1 MDHCGA
7 EVRIGDAGFPSPFVS
22 GLEYATPAR
31 GTWNIVHTGMLI
43 PESHQIFICARGCL
57 RGVILTAAEMNTMDR
72 MSWTAI
78 DEQDFLG
85 RGLEDSVLDGCTHIL
100 QKMAKKPRC
109 VLVFFSCVQLFAGV
123 DIPLL
128 MEELRTRFPGIDF
141 VDCYMHPTMR
151 KSGLTPDQKMRM
163 QLYDALRPCPVHPRT
178 AAIIGNNIATHPDM
192 DLLHFLR
199 QNNWELRDITA
210 CRNYDEYLQL
220 AECEILLTTS
230 PAARPAGENLA
241 QRLGRKHLHLPIA
254 YHPEEI
260 RRNIRLLADAMGCP
274 VPVLEADESLAEQEL
289 AQALDVVKNTPV
301 SIDYT
306 ATPRPASLAKL
317 LLEHGFH
324 AKRLYLDV
332 MIPDEEPAFRWL
344 QSHCPELQILPTVH
358 PAMRFAPQKKTA
370 VAIGQKAAYFDGT
383 PHFVNMIEGGG
394 LYGFRGIGELARQ
407 LVCAAAEEKNIEQTV
422 RRKGL
427 GCESCLL

>member
-1 MDHCGA
+1 
-7 EVRIGDAGFPSPFVS
+7 
-22 GLEYATPAR
+22 L
-31 GTWNIVHTGMLI
+31 
-43 PESHQIFICARGCL
+43 
-57 RGVILTAAEMNTMDR
+57 AACE
-72 MSWTAI
+72 
-78 DEQDFLG
+78 
-85 RGLEDSVLDGCTHIL
+85 L
-100 QKMAKKPRC
+100 Q
-109 VLVFFSCVQLFAGV
+109 
-123 DIPLL
+123 
-128 MEELRTRFPGIDF
+128 
-141 VDCYMHPTMR
+141 
-151 KSGLTPDQKMRM
+151 
-163 QLYDALRPCPVHPRT
+163 
-178 AAIIGNNIATHPDM
+178 
-192 DLLHFLR
+192 
-199 QNNWELRDITA
+199 
-210 CRNYDEYLQL
+210 
-220 AECEILLTTS
+220 LTTS

-324 AKRLYLDV
+324 VERLYLDV

-358 PAMRFAPQKKTA
+358 PAMRFAPQGKKS